1 MTRAELTAAITIVV
15 PVAAIAAAAPTTTI
29 AVVPVAPTATV
40 LIVPIAPTATVIIV
54 PTAPTTT
61 IVIIPA
67 APNTTVVITQRA
79 LIHVA
84 LITKHLRET
93 EGHVQRLEQI
103 LQSLGEPLRGK
114 KCKGM
119 EGLIE
124 EGKEILE
131 EVGAPEVIDAA
142 IISAAQRVEH
152 YEIAAYGCLRTY
164 AQLLGNTDA
173 DRLLQQTLA
182 EEEATD
188 KALTALG
195 EGGIN
200 QAAVAAGA
208 DTEEDE

>member
-1 MTRAELTAAITIVV
+1 MALHSMDELFLNELKDVYNAEKQL
-15 PVAAIAAAAPTTTI
+15 VAALPQMAKAAQSPKLQQA
-29 AVVPVAPTATV
+29 
-40 LIVPIAPTATVIIV
+40 
-54 PTAPTTT
+54 
-61 IVIIPA
+61 
-67 APNTTVVITQRA
+67 
-79 LIHVA
+79 
-84 LITKHLRET
+84 ITKHLRET

-103 LQSLGEPLRGK
+103 LRSLDEPLRGK

-124 EGKEILE
+124 EGKKILE
-131 EVGAPEVIDAA
+131 EDGAAAVIDAA

-164 AQLLGNTDA
+164 ARLLGHTEA

-188 KALTALG
+188 QALTALG

-208 DTEEDE
+208 ESDEDS